1 MSFTFDTITIGS
13 TGYDSLC
20 TLAEAEEY
28 LAPELNLQAWGSAT
42 DDNKNKALVSAT
54 RVLVAQNWAD
64 ESAVPDDVLIA
75 ANSLLADQILAGET
89 PGSGQSINSVSAGSV
104 SIDFSGSTAVGASK
118 FDSRITALISQY
130 LTSSYSTTSNPFFS
144 GTDSDDYPIV
154 DIFPEISEGN
164 A

>member
-1 MSFTFDTITIGS
+1 MTFTFDTIVIDS
-13 TGYDSLC
+13 VNYDSLC
-20 TLAEAEEY
+20 TRAEANEY
-28 LAPELNLQAWGSAT
+28 LAPELNLKAWDTAT
-42 DDNKNKALVSAT
+42 DANKDKALVSAT

-104 SIDFSGSTAVGASK
+104 SIDFAGATAVGASK
-118 FDSRITALISQY
+118 FDARITALISQY

-154 DIFPEISEGN
+154 DIFPDISEGN